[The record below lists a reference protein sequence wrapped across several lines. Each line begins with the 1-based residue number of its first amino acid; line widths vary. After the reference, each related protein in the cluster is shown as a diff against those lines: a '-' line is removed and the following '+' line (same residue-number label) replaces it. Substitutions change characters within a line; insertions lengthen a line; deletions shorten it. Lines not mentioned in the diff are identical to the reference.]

1 MSPIS
6 KGEQHYLLF
15 VLKVKWNKTLQST
28 WPKVRPV
35 WFGPGPFYKDLDISQ
50 TGMEQREG
58 KRVLVGWQGVSP
70 TVELTKGALC
80 GSGGRMLQATAGP
93 RAARPRLGWAGLGT
107 LPQAAL

>member
-58 KRVLVGWQGVSP
+58 KRVLVGWQGSP
-70 TVELTKGALC
+70 PLWNSQREPCVGVV
-80 GSGGRMLQATAGP
+80 AGCFK
-93 RAARPRLGWAGLGT
+93 
-107 LPQAAL
+107 